1 MKVFLQHFC
10 LNLTV
15 LCLNCIDILP
25 PLNTCGI

>member
-15 LCLNCIDILP
+15 LCLNSIDILP
-25 PLNTCGI
+25 TLNPYGI